1 MGRASAMALAIAAAM
16 AMPVSASADGRY
28 VVRYGDTLSGIA
40 LAHGTSLAH
49 LAGMNHRS
57 EYGLLRAGTLLRVPS
72 RHPEPHTHGYT
83 VRFGDTLS
91 GIAARYE
98 VGVDEL
104 AAANN
109 LRVNGILPAGIT
121 LAISSSR
128 RSAESAAV
136 YRVVP
141 GDTLSGIAGRFGVDM
156 NRLARLSALHVGG
169 VLFAGITL
177 RIPARFGDSRPPVPT
192 APWSVV
198 AAIDYWCA
206 HYGVDARFA
215 RAIAW
220 QESGFQVDVTSS
232 AGAWGPMQVIPRT
245 WRRVERVLIGH
256 PVARTG
262 DGGIR
267 VGVALLHH
275 LLRVFGGNE
284 RLAAAAYYE
293 GARALRAHGMYPET
307 RHYVADVLALR
318 GRV

>member
-1 MGRASAMALAIAAAM
+1 M
-16 AMPVSASADGRY
+16 
-28 VVRYGDTLSGIA
+28 YG
-40 LAHGTSLAH
+40 
-49 LAGMNHRS
+49 
-57 EYGLLRAGTLLRVPS
+57 
-72 RHPEPHTHGYT
+72 
-83 VRFGDTLS
+83 
-91 GIAARYE
+91 
-98 VGVDEL
+98 VGVDDL
-104 AAANN
+104 AAANH
-109 LRVNGILPAGIT
+109 LHVNGILPAGIT

-128 RSAESAAV
+128 RIAESAVV

-141 GDTLSGIAGRFGVDM
+141 GDTLSGIAGRFGVGLDL
-156 NRLARLSALHVGG
+156 LARRNGLHVGG

-177 RIPARFGDSRPPVPT
+177 RIPARSAESQPPVPT
-192 APWSVV
+192 GPWSVV

-245 WRRVERVLIGH
+245 WRRVEHVLIGH
-256 PVARTG
+256 QIAHTG
-262 DGGIR
+262 DGDIR

-293 GARALRAHGMYPET
+293 GARALRAHGMYLET